1 MAPFN
6 NTNNDAVYELDEEN
20 NEMRLTCS
28 IEPAD
33 RTKGNLRAN
42 VRTVLG
48 TWVADPSF
56 TMSVHTFKEIVSVVL
71 FKS

>member
-33 RTKGNLRAN
+33 RTEGNLRAN
-42 VRTVLG
+42 VLTVLG